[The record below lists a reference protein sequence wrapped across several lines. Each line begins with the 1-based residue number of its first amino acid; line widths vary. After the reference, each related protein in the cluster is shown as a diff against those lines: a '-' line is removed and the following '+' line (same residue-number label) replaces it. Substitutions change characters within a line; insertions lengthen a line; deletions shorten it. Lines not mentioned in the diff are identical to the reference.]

1 MKADDKV
8 EFEGDEGKME
18 KEKYTNFEM
27 LQAKVEV
34 LKEEVE
40 LIGGILRQNNLAFK
54 EETEVSKD
62 LDDETF
68 KKLEED

>member
-1 MKADDKV
+1 MEKADDKV
-8 EFEGDEGKME
+8 SFDEEGKE

-27 LQAKVEV
+27 LKAKVDV

-40 LIGGILRQNNLAFK
+40 LIGGILRQHNLTFK

-62 LDDETF
+62 IDDETF
-68 KKLEED
+68 KKLDED